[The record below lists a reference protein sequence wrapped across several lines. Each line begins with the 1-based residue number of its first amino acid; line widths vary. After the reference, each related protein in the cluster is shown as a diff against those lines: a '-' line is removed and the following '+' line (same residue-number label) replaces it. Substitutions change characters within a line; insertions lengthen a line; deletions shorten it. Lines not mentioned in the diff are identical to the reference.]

1 MSIAKWMVCAVA
13 VGVALIACSDP
24 DPTFKVE
31 EVKSKH
37 GLEIGGKTSRV
48 AFEYSNNSV
57 IKRKVEQSMQYLKDP
72 ASAQFAISR
81 VNQVLLQSS
90 DKSYEFIAYNVCV
103 IVNAKNSFGAY
114 SGFSPMIVVLIDD
127 HVRLVDDPY
136 DTCNNVK
143 D

>member
-72 ASAQFAISR
+72 DSAQFAISR

-103 IVNAKNSFGAY
+103 SVNAKNSFGAY
-114 SGFSPMIVVLIDD
+114 SGFSPMVVVLIDD
-127 HVRLVDDPY
+127 NVRLVDDPY
-136 DTCNNVK
+136 NTCNNVK